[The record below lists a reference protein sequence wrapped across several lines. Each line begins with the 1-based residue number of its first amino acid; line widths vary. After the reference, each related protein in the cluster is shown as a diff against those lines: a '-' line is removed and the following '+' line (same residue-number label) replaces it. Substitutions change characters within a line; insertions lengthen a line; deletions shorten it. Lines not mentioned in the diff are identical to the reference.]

1 MQTPKTPKE
10 IAAEH
15 LIGVKIT
22 TTLSLEPAAVIAAK
36 VTGDGLYHFD
46 CEGGRIIETNALDQ
60 LYVICRGGC
69 RTLFTPRDE
78 YSPDLCRKCWQE
90 FHNP

>member
-69 RTLFTPRDE
+69 RAAPSLPSLPPLLRLQ
-78 YSPDLCRKCWQE
+78 PL
-90 FHNP
+90 HNS